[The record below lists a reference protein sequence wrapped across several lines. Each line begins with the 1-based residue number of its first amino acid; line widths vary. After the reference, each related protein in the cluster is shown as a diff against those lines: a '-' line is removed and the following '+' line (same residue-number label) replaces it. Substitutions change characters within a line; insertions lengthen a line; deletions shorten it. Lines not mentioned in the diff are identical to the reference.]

1 MAADWW
7 PFLLFS
13 NPKLQFIARL
23 NDMVRG
29 NLFGQQEVFG
39 IKNQGVSSHSNDFV
53 LPSKVE
59 LDRAMSLAIETH
71 EKSLFYDK
79 DLRKSVLEQIIEE
92 LKIAKHPLRQA
103 YMLESN
109 LSAERFDQ
117 EFNRV
122 IHQIQ
127 QYVSFLSQKDG
138 FRQFISIQDKF
149 QDDQT
154 ALRKVGV
161 PLGPIVVFGA
171 SNFPLAYSTVGGD
184 VVSAMAAGCPV
195 IVKGHPFHPETSFLS
210 AKCIQT
216 AVEKANAPIGVFAH
230 FNTSGI
236 EVGEYLVQHE
246 HVYGVAFTGSYVAG
260 KSLMDLASKRR
271 RPIPV
276 FAEMGSL
283 NPVILMNKALSG
295 NLDAIARTLAG
306 SVFHDAGQFCTKPGV
321 IFVPHAW
328 EQRFLNVFKESLCL
342 LPESAMLHP
351 AIELNFQ
358 KKIEKNKSKFICE
371 NFGNNRVVLNT
382 TLSELLD
389 QNLSLEELFGPATCI
404 VSYTSISEV
413 REYLSRYDGFLTSSI
428 FGLQEEVLAGSFLFN
443 LLILRSGRFI
453 LNQVPTGV
461 RVASAMHHGGP
472 FPASSTPHFT
482 AVGVDAIW
490 RFLRPVTLQ
499 FNEADETFFTGF

>member
-171 SNFPLAYSTVGGD
+171 SNFPLAYSTGTWLALWLL
-184 VVSAMAAGCPV
+184 VVQLLLRG
-195 IVKGHPFHPETSFLS
+195 IHFIQRHLFFL
-210 AKCIQT
+210 Q
-216 AVEKANAPIGVFAH
+216 NAFKLLLKKLMLQ
-230 FNTSGI
+230 
-236 EVGEYLVQHE
+236 LV
-246 HVYGVAFTGSYVAG
+246 
-260 KSLMDLASKRR
+260 
-271 RPIPV
+271 
-276 FAEMGSL
+276 
-283 NPVILMNKALSG
+283 
-295 NLDAIARTLAG
+295 
-306 SVFHDAGQFCTKPGV
+306 
-321 IFVPHAW
+321 
-328 EQRFLNVFKESLCL
+328 
-342 LPESAMLHP
+342 
-351 AIELNFQ
+351 
-358 KKIEKNKSKFICE
+358 
-371 NFGNNRVVLNT
+371 
-382 TLSELLD
+382 
-389 QNLSLEELFGPATCI
+389 
-404 VSYTSISEV
+404 
-413 REYLSRYDGFLTSSI
+413 
-428 FGLQEEVLAGSFLFN
+428 
-443 LLILRSGRFI
+443 
-453 LNQVPTGV
+453 
-461 RVASAMHHGGP
+461 
-472 FPASSTPHFT
+472 
-482 AVGVDAIW
+482 
-490 RFLRPVTLQ
+490 FLRISIRLVLKWGSTWFSMNMFMVLLLLEVTSRV
-499 FNEADETFFTGF
+499 NH